1 MSALTGV
8 EASMSD
14 ESRLSVTSDANL
26 RAVIELRRRNKERL
40 EAQYLRAKFDYDV
53 AVDELAHRSRMRRS

>member
-1 MSALTGV
+1 
-8 EASMSD
+8 MSD